1 MTILSGQDTAGGP
14 IPLHCR
20 QHGDKKGSDAFIL
33 ELQVVD
39 LYGDRPKQM
48 RLTPFLSRPAVVL
61 SVGFGGLILF
71 ILAAAIGTL
80 VLLERVRTA
89 DTRIRQ
95 AFLGQLRALEQIR
108 SEIYLSGT
116 DMRDFLLSPG
126 TGGVEAPRKDILA
139 IQAQTQVALETYAR
153 SLDAQEQDA
162 FQALRSE
169 INEWFQVFQT
179 AFQWT
184 PRERERSRAAFFNEQ
199 VVPRRI
205 TMLQIADRIAEINE
219 LGLNRAEER
228 LAESAERLR
237 LSLYATFGIALLGG
251 MMLAI
256 TTTALTL
263 RLEREVERR
272 LKETIEARADLQAL
286 SARLV
291 RAQEDERRTL
301 ARELHDEV
309 GQSLSAIMME
319 ASSAAEA
326 TDAKGIRDRVSSIGA
341 TAEKTL
347 NIVRDMALLLRPSM
361 LDDFGLLPA
370 LNWHAR
376 EMSKRTGLNVR
387 IEADELSDDLPD
399 EHKTCIYRVVQE
411 ALNNAARHANAR
423 NLQVVVKNEGD
434 RVAFSVR
441 DDGSGFDKRV
451 VRGLGMLGMEERVRR
466 LGGIFQIDSEMG
478 RGTTISAELPLP
490 VMTRTEKLGAHRPF
504 VSVVRDK
511 V

>member
-1 MTILSGQDTAGGP
+1 
-14 IPLHCR
+14 
-20 QHGDKKGSDAFIL
+20 
-33 ELQVVD
+33 
-39 LYGDRPKQM
+39 M
-48 RLTPFLSRPAVVL
+48 RLTRFLPPMKLRPALVL
-61 SVGFGGLILF
+61 SAGFGGLILF

-80 VLLERVRTA
+80 VLLDRVRA
-89 DTRIRQ
+89 DDTRIRQ
-95 AFLGQLRALEQIR
+95 AFLGRLRALEQIR

-126 TGGVEAPRKDILA
+126 TGNVDTPRKDILSL
-139 IQAQTQVALETYAR
+139 QAQSKAALDAYAR
-153 SLDAQEQDA
+153 ALDPAEDDA
-162 FQALRSE
+162 FQSLRSE
-169 INEWFQVFQT
+169 IDAWWQAFQS

-184 PRERERSRAAFFNEQ
+184 PRERERLRYTFFYEQ

-228 LAESAERLR
+228 LAHSAENLR
-237 LSLYATFGIALLGG
+237 LSLYLTFGIALLGG
-251 MMLAI
+251 MVLAI
-256 TTTALTL
+256 VTTALTL

-272 LKETIEARADLQAL
+272 LKETIEARSDLQAL

-319 ASSAAEA
+319 ASSAGAAADNAELA
-326 TDAKGIRDRVSSIGA
+326 GQFRGDIRDRVSSIA
-341 TAEKTL
+341 LMAEKTL
-347 NIVRDMALLLRPSM
+347 NTVRDMALLLRPSM
-361 LDDFGLLPA
+361 LDDFGLVPA

-387 IEADELSDDLPD
+387 ISADEISDDLPD

-423 NLQVVVKNEGD
+423 NLQVIVKSDDPSVV
-434 RVAFSVR
+434 FSVR
-441 DDGSGFDKRV
+441 DDGSGFDKRF

-466 LGGIFQIDSEMG
+466 LGGQLRIDSEIG

-490 VMTRTEKLGAHRPF
+490 EMAKAQTQQAHRPL
-504 VSVVRDK
+504 VSVVRDQK
-511 V
+511 

>member
-1 MTILSGQDTAGGP
+1 
-14 IPLHCR
+14 
-20 QHGDKKGSDAFIL
+20 
-33 ELQVVD
+33 
-39 LYGDRPKQM
+39 M
-48 RLTPFLSRPAVVL
+48 RLTAFSPRPALVL

-80 VLLERVRTA
+80 VLLERVRTD

-95 AFLGQLRALEQIR
+95 AFLGRLRALEQIR

-126 TGGVEAPRKDILA
+126 AGNGKKSVEASRNDILA
-139 IQAQTQVALETYAR
+139 IQAQTQAALETYAR

-169 INEWFQVFQT
+169 IDEWFQVFQT
-179 AFQWT
+179 AFHWT
-184 PRERERSRAAFFNEQ
+184 PGERERLREAFFDEQ

-228 LAESAERLR
+228 LAASAESLR
-237 LSLYATFGIALLGG
+237 LSLYVTFGIALLGG
-251 MMLAI
+251 LILAI
-256 TTTALTL
+256 ATTALTL

-319 ASSAAEA
+319 AGSAAA
-326 TDAKGIRDRVSSIGA
+326 TTDANGVLDRVSCIRSM
-341 TAEKTL
+341 AEKTL
-347 NIVRDMALLLRPSM
+347 NVVRDLALLLRPSM
-361 LDDFGLLPA
+361 LDDFGLVPA

-376 EMSKRTGLNVR
+376 EMGKRTGLNVL
-387 IEADELSDDLPD
+387 IDADEISDDLPD

-411 ALNNAARHANAR
+411 ALHNAARHANAR
-423 NLQVVVKNEGD
+423 NLRVTVKNEGD

-441 DDGSGFDKRV
+441 DDGSGFDKRF
-451 VRGLGMLGMEERVRR
+451 VRGLGLLGMEERVRR
-466 LGGIFQIDSEMG
+466 LGGELRIDSEMG
-478 RGTTISAELPLP
+478 RGTTISAVLPLP
-490 VMTRTEKLGAHRPF
+490 EMAQAEKPGTHRPLVSVERDQEGAHGPP
-504 VSVVRDK
+504 VSVERDNQ
-511 V
+511 

>member
-1 MTILSGQDTAGGP
+1 M
-14 IPLHCR
+14 
-20 QHGDKKGSDAFIL
+20 
-33 ELQVVD
+33 
-39 LYGDRPKQM
+39 
-48 RLTPFLSRPAVVL
+48 L

-80 VLLERVRTA
+80 VLLERVRTD

-95 AFLGQLRALEQIR
+95 AFLGRLRALEQIR

-126 TGGVEAPRKDILA
+126 AAKGQKSVEASRNDILA
-139 IQAQTQVALETYAR
+139 IQAQTQAALETYAR
-153 SLDAQEQDA
+153 SLDVQEQDA

-169 INEWFQVFQT
+169 IDEWFQVFQR

-184 PRERERSRAAFFNEQ
+184 PQERERLRAAFFDEQ

-228 LAESAERLR
+228 LAASAESLR
-237 LSLYATFGIALLGG
+237 LSLYVTFGIALLGG
-251 MMLAI
+251 VILAI
-256 TTTALTL
+256 AATALTL

-272 LKETIEARADLQAL
+272 LKETVEARADLQAL

-291 RAQEDERRTL
+291 RAHEDERRTL

-319 ASSAAEA
+319 AGSAAAA
-326 TDAKGIRDRVSSIGA
+326 TDANGVLDRVSSIRSM
-341 TAEKTL
+341 AEETL
-347 NIVRDMALLLRPSM
+347 NVVRDLALLLRPSM
-361 LDDFGLLPA
+361 LDDFGLVPA

-376 EMSKRTGLNVR
+376 EMGKRTGLNVR
-387 IEADELSDDLPD
+387 VEADEISDDLPD

-423 NLQVVVKNEGD
+423 NLRVDVKNEGD

-441 DDGSGFDKRV
+441 DDGRGFDKRF
-451 VRGLGMLGMEERVRR
+451 VRGLGLLGMEERVRR
-466 LGGIFQIDSEMG
+466 LGGELRIDSEMG
-478 RGTTISAELPLP
+478 RGTLISAVLPLP
-490 VMTRTEKLGAHRPF
+490 ELAAGIGNHAAH
-504 VSVVRDK
+504 SHIAG
-511 V
+511 

>member
-1 MTILSGQDTAGGP
+1 
-14 IPLHCR
+14 
-20 QHGDKKGSDAFIL
+20 
-33 ELQVVD
+33 
-39 LYGDRPKQM
+39 
-48 RLTPFLSRPAVVL
+48 VL

-80 VLLERVRTA
+80 VLMERVRTD

-95 AFLGQLRALEQIR
+95 AFLGRLRALEQIR

-126 TGGVEAPRKDILA
+126 AAKGQKSVEASRNDILA
-139 IQAQTQVALETYAR
+139 IQAQTQAALETYAR

-169 INEWFQVFQT
+169 IDEWFQVFQT
-179 AFQWT
+179 AFHWT
-184 PRERERSRAAFFNEQ
+184 PQERERLRAAFFDEQ

-228 LAESAERLR
+228 LAASAESLR
-237 LSLYATFGIALLGG
+237 LSLYVTFGIALLGG
-251 MMLAI
+251 VILAI
-256 TTTALTL
+256 AATALTL

-272 LKETIEARADLQAL
+272 LKETVEARADLQAL

-291 RAQEDERRTL
+291 RAHEDERRTL

-319 ASSAAEA
+319 AGSAAAA
-326 TDAKGIRDRVSSIGA
+326 TDANGVLDRVSSIRSM
-341 TAEKTL
+341 AEETL
-347 NIVRDMALLLRPSM
+347 NVVRDLALLLRPSM
-361 LDDFGLLPA
+361 LDDFGLVPA

-376 EMSKRTGLNVR
+376 EMGKRTGLNVGV
-387 IEADELSDDLPD
+387 EADEISDDLPD

-423 NLQVVVKNEGD
+423 NLRVDVKNEGD
-434 RVAFSVR
+434 RVSFSVR
-441 DDGSGFDKRV
+441 DDGSGFDKRF
-451 VRGLGMLGMEERVRR
+451 VRGLGLLGMEERVRR
-466 LGGIFQIDSEMG
+466 LGGELRIDSEMG
-478 RGTTISAELPLP
+478 RGTLISAVLPLP
-490 VMTRTEKLGAHRPF
+490 ELAAGIGNHAAH
-504 VSVVRDK
+504 SHIAG
-511 V
+511 

>member
-1 MTILSGQDTAGGP
+1 
-14 IPLHCR
+14 
-20 QHGDKKGSDAFIL
+20 
-33 ELQVVD
+33 
-39 LYGDRPKQM
+39 M
-48 RLTPFLSRPAVVL
+48 RLTPFSLRPALVL

-71 ILAAAIGTL
+71 ILAAAVGTL
-80 VLLERVRTA
+80 VLLERVRTD

-95 AFLGQLRALEQIR
+95 AFLGRLRALEQIR

-126 TGGVEAPRKDILA
+126 AGGVEAPRKDILA
-139 IQAQTQVALETYAR
+139 IQAQTQAALETYAR

-169 INEWFQVFQT
+169 IDGWFQVFQT

-184 PRERERSRAAFFNEQ
+184 PRERERLRAAFFNEQ

-228 LAESAERLR
+228 LAASAESLR
-237 LSLYATFGIALLGG
+237 LSLYVTFGIALLGG
-251 MMLAI
+251 MILAI
-256 TTTALTL
+256 ATTALTL

-272 LKETIEARADLQAL
+272 LKETVQARADLQAL

-291 RAQEDERRTL
+291 RAQEEERRTL

-319 ASSAAEA
+319 ASAA
-326 TDAKGIRDRVSSIGA
+326 GVSSIA
-341 TAEKTL
+341 SMAEKTL
-347 NIVRDMALLLRPSM
+347 NIVRDLALLLRPSM

-376 EMSKRTGLNVR
+376 EMTKRTGLNVR
-387 IEADELSDDLPD
+387 IEADEVADDLPD

-411 ALNNAARHANAR
+411 ALHNAARHANAR
-423 NLQVVVKNEGD
+423 NLHVVVRQVFVKNEGA

-441 DDGSGFDKRV
+441 DDGSGFEKRF
-451 VRGLGMLGMEERVRR
+451 VRGLGLLGMEERVRR
-466 LGGIFQIDSEMG
+466 LGGELHIDSEMG

-490 VMTRTEKLGAHRPF
+490 EMMPTNTHAAH
-504 VSVVRDK
+504 SHTAG
-511 V
+511 